1 MSLPQ
6 WKCLYHEFEQME
18 RKMVCFRGNYR
29 ETTEREKKR
38 PLLFVKELSEG
49 LRQKTKHEGKGWGWG
64 VIWECL
70 YTSSPSPSHGFHPE
84 SCHNFVSGDSAFQG
98 LLVSLA
104 ALISAMNS
112 QLFVFV
118 QLNPGLF
125 MTVYHG
131 GSLCMG
137 RPHYWVSKIND
148 IHHQSWV
155 KQ

>member
-1 MSLPQ
+1 MSVWRRWTELFQ
-6 WKCLYHEFEQME
+6 GKLQGGEE
-18 RKMVCFRGNYR
+18 
-29 ETTEREKKR
+29 TEREKKTV
-38 PLLFVKELSEG
+38 PLCRRKELSEG
-49 LRQKTKHEGKGWGWG
+49 LRQRKKKIQGKGE

-84 SCHNFVSGDSAFQG
+84 PCHNSLSGDSAFQG

-118 QLNPGLF
+118 QLNPVLF

-131 GSLCMG
+131 GSLSKG
-137 RPHYWVSKIND
+137 PPHY
-148 IHHQSWV
+148 
-155 KQ
+155 

>member
-1 MSLPQ
+1 M
-6 WKCLYHEFEQME
+6 K
-18 RKMVCFRGNYR
+18 RGDKNIKY
-29 ETTEREKKR
+29 K
-38 PLLFVKELSEG
+38 
-49 LRQKTKHEGKGWGWG
+49 GKGDA
-64 VIWECL
+64 ILESL
-70 YTSSPSPSHGFHPE
+70 YILSPSPSCAFDPKP
-84 SCHNFVSGDSAFQG
+84 CHSSMSGDRAFRG

-131 GSLCMG
+131 GSLAKS
-137 RPHYWVSKIND
+137 PLHYWVSEIND
-148 IHHQSWV
+148 ILSQSSV